1 MKAVRNRHCNAE
13 LTGDGCKP
21 LPARRME
28 YRNIG
33 GNPHAKPLVVFSSW
47 WELTDEEM
55 HALSRAALEGR
66 PTIRLD
72 IFADRHPPVTLMADN
87 LTPEEIGAMENAGDE
102 VVLPNAITPAGGEWP
117 RK

>member
-1 MKAVRNRHCNAE
+1 MKPVRNRHCNAE
-13 LTGDGCKP
+13 LTGDGCEP

-87 LTPEEIGAMENAGDE
+87 LTPEEIGATENAGDE